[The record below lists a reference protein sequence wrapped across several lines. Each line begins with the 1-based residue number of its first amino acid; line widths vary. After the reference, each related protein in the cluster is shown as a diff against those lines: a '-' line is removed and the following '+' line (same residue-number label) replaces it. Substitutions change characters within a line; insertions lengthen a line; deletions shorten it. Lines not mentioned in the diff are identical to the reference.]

1 MNIIISNSSETPIYE
16 QIKQAIKKAIASNE
30 LKENEV
36 LPSIRNLAQNLRISV
51 MTVKKSYDELEQEGF
66 IKTVQGKGSY
76 VAPQNLELIK
86 EEQIK
91 QIEKHIEKIVTIS
104 QYAGIGK
111 DEIIEL
117 FDYFYGEQY

>member
-1 MNIIISNSSETPIYE
+1 
-16 QIKQAIKKAIASNE
+16 
-30 LKENEV
+30 
-36 LPSIRNLAQNLRISV
+36 

>member
-117 FDYFYGEQY
+117 FDYFYGEQH